1 LDFDYLLSL
10 ARQLKR
16 RCLALGYTARI
27 LGKWFLLR
35 LRLQRRMGKVDCQ
48 QAFPQLNSK
57 VVLGVCH
64 AIWNDSG
71 QSSHETRLAQQ
82 QQRYQRIWSKIR
94 SLPAREE
101 QVVRTPVGLRLQAAA
116 LNRCTDLILGHEATT
131 SVSQT
136 EHATGGE
143 SLQSSLMRWLENAGA
158 DAGLAT
164 EASLRTALAT
174 MVAAPPQSGTNAIDA
189 ERWRDAVRT
198 HASAYVRARV
208 KLNRELVKTS
218 ASLAEVQLWNQYQ
231 ACQVALFAVP
241 QAYDSALAEQRSSR
255 SRQPVAK

>member
-1 LDFDYLLSL
+1 MDFDYQLSL
-10 ARQLKR
+10 TRQLKR
-16 RCLALGYTARI
+16 RCLALGYAARI
-27 LGKWFLLR
+27 LGKWLLLR
-35 LRLQRRMGKVDCQ
+35 LRLQRRMGKADCQ
-48 QAFPQLNSK
+48 QAFPQLNPK
-57 VVLGVCH
+57 FVLGVCQ

-71 QSSHETRLAQQ
+71 RPGQETRLAQQ

-101 QVVRTPVGLRLQAAA
+101 QVVRTPAGLRLQVAA
-116 LNRCTDLILGHEATT
+116 LNRCIDLILGHESTMPA
-131 SVSQT
+131 QIQ
-136 EHATGGE
+136 HAAGGE
-143 SLQSSLMRWLENAGA
+143 SLQSSLMQWLENAGA

-164 EASLRTALAT
+164 ETSLRTALAT
-174 MVAAPPQSGTNAIDA
+174 MVAAPPQSRTNAIDA

-208 KLNRELVKTS
+208 KLNRELVKTA
-218 ASLAEVQLWNQYQ
+218 ASLAEEQLWNQYQ
-231 ACQVALFAVP
+231 TCQVALFAVP